1 MPYAI
6 KEIFDTIQGEGARAG
21 TRAVFIRF
29 AGCNLW
35 SGREEDRGKGR
46 GACAA
51 WCDTDFVDGEKL
63 SAQEIVAR
71 VEELWPRWTGRGVPP
86 NQRWHRDR
94 PKRWVV
100 VTGGEPAL
108 QFDEALREAL
118 RAAGFSVAME
128 TNGTCD
134 RASVRLVDHLCVSPK
149 LGSTLEVMRAHE
161 LKVVIPGVVPGIVPP
176 QFERQVDED
185 GDLQWIESAK
195 RLVLYRGR
203 GWTDDALSAL
213 AAAGDWG
220 RLYVSPQDGPDQ
232 QQNVLDAIALVQRMP
247 EWALSLQQHKILGL
261 R

>member
-1 MPYAI
+1 MSSYAI
-6 KEIFDTIQGEGARAG
+6 KEIFDTLQGEGTRAG

-51 WCDTDFVDGEKL
+51 WCDTDFVGGERL
-63 SAQEIVAR
+63 SAKEIVAR
-71 VEELWPRWTGRGVPP
+71 VDELWPRWTTHGVPP
-86 NQRWHRDR
+86 AWHRDR

-108 QFDEALREAL
+108 QFDEELREEL

-134 RASVRLVDHLCVSPK
+134 TASVRLVDHLCVSPK
-149 LGSTLEVMRAHE
+149 LGSTLEVRRAHE
-161 LKVVIPGVVPGIVPP
+161 LKVVIPGVATSMPGRPEAGALLPVGLRG
-176 QFERQVDED
+176 ERLLLDRPA
-185 GDLQWIESAK
+185 L
-195 RLVLYRGR
+195 
-203 GWTDDALSAL
+203 GWDDDALSAL
-213 AAAGDWG
+213 ATWGDWG

-247 EWALSLQQHKILGL
+247 EWGLSLQQHKILGL

>member
-1 MPYAI
+1 
-6 KEIFDTIQGEGARAG
+6 
-21 TRAVFIRF
+21 
-29 AGCNLW
+29 
-35 SGREEDRGKGR
+35 
-46 GACAA
+46 
-51 WCDTDFVDGEKL
+51 
-63 SAQEIVAR
+63 
-71 VEELWPRWTGRGVPP
+71 
-86 NQRWHRDR
+86 
-94 PKRWVV
+94 
-100 VTGGEPAL
+100 
-108 QFDEALREAL
+108 
-118 RAAGFSVAME
+118 
-128 TNGTCD
+128 
-134 RASVRLVDHLCVSPK
+134 VRLVDHLCVSPK